1 VRRWR
6 KERVRVTSVLR
17 LSVMVVAAIT
27 VGVVASACGGDDEP
41 EPLSVIGEEG
51 LLYDVEGQLLYLEC
65 EGQGTP
71 TVVLEAGLGGDHR
84 DWKAVAPE
92 LGRGTRTCS
101 YDRAALAFSQ
111 QAKKRATAREKVDDL
126 HRLLDVADVDG
137 PYVLVGHSLGGMLAR
152 LYASEHRD
160 DVAGVVLVDSSSPEQ
175 GERELAALPPRRAG
189 ESQALSQ
196 LRSDLADT
204 NFPNPEGVHWGKSAA
219 QVRGSSLEGLPLIVI
234 TAGLQEGPSIPFEDR
249 LARVWASLQSD
260 LAALSTNAI
269 HVVATNSGHFVQA
282 LAGQPE
288 IVLAAI
294 REVVAAARDERDLA
308 PCEQVFRGSEHRC
321 VVGG

>member
-1 VRRWR
+1 VRRRR
-6 KERVRVTSVLR
+6 KERLRVTSVLR
-17 LSVMVVAAIT
+17 LSVMVVAAMT
-27 VGVVASACGGDDEP
+27 VGVVASACGGEDQP
-41 EPLSVIGEEG
+41 EPLSVLGERG
-51 LLYDVEGQLLYLEC
+51 FMYDVEGDLLYLEC
-65 EGQGTP
+65 AGQGAP

-84 DWKAVAPE
+84 DWEAIVAE
-92 LGRGTRTCS
+92 LERGTRTCS
-101 YDRAALAFSQ
+101 YDRAAVFLSQ
-111 QAKKRATAREKVDDL
+111 QARKRATADEKVDDL
-126 HRLLDVADVDG
+126 HRLLDVADVEG
-137 PYVLVGHSLGGMLAR
+137 PYVLVGHSYGGMLAR

-175 GERELAALPPRRAG
+175 VERSVAALPPRRAG
-189 ESQALSQ
+189 ESKALSQ

-204 NFPNPEGVHWGKSAA
+204 SFQNLEGVHWGKSAA

-234 TAGLQEGPSIPFEDR
+234 TAGLREGPSIPFEDL

-260 LAALSTNAI
+260 LAGLSKNAI